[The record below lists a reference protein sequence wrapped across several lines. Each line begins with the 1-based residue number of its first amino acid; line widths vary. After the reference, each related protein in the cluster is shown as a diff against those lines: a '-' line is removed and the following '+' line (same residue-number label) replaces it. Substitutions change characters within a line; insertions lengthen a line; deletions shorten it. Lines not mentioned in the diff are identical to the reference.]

1 MRVRVRVGI
10 RVYKATA
17 QVRVRPSHHPRLS
30 PPSLTAASHHRSH
43 HRSQHHCSPHRLAA
57 PALLPPHPPLLTLL
71 SAPLLLTPPPHPHP
85 PRYQRPSGAAANLV
99 ARNFIHHIGQAELA
113 DMGGVYVLGHSPGTR
128 IEDI

>member
-1 MRVRVRVGI
+1 M
-10 RVYKATA
+10 TL
-17 QVRVRPSHHPRLS
+17 HLLL
-30 PPSLTAASHHRSH
+30 LT
-43 HRSQHHCSPHRLAA
+43 
-57 PALLPPHPPLLTLL
+57 LLPPPPPSSSLLLTLPSSSSSPPPPFSLLTLL

-85 PRYQRPSGAAANLV
+85 PRYQRPSGASANVV